1 MATIAKERT
10 AVTAPPR
17 RSWEGIS
24 WSAWIWIA
32 PAVILLLLFF
42 IYPLINTLI
51 LSFEKT
57 DSLGDVTGFVG
68 LRNYQF
74 IFTDPGML
82 DVLKNNLIWLILAT
96 ALTVG
101 LGLIVAV
108 LVDRVK
114 IEAMVKSMLF
124 IPMAISAVAAG
135 IIWRFVYIFEP
146 KGQNQIG
153 LLNSFLG
160 LFKLD
165 PQAWVQNPTISTFA
179 LIVVYVWIWTG
190 FCMVILSAALKGV
203 PDEIIEAA
211 KMDGA
216 GRLIMFWRITIPLI
230 APTLGVVITTML
242 INVLKIFDIVYL
254 MTGGNYGTNVVAMAF
269 YQKDFLDLQVG
280 VGSALAILL
289 TLVIL
294 PVMVINIRRMRAEE
308 RMR

>member
-1 MATIAKERT
+1 MATIANKRT
-10 AVTAPPR
+10 ATAPPR
-17 RSWEGIS
+17 RNRERTT

-32 PAVILLLLFF
+32 PSVILLLVFF
-42 IYPLINTLI
+42 IYPLIDTLV

-57 DSLGDVTGFVG
+57 NALGDVTGFVG
-68 LRNYQF
+68 LKNYQV
-74 IFTDPGML
+74 IFTDPTML
-82 DVLKNNLIWLILAT
+82 GVLKNNLIWLILAT
-96 ALTVG
+96 ILTVG
-101 LGLIVAV
+101 LGLIIAV

-146 KGQNQIG
+146 KGQTQIG
-153 LLNSFLG
+153 LLNAFAG
-160 LFKLD
+160 LLKID
-165 PQAWVQNPTISTFA
+165 PQAWVENPAFSTYA

-203 PDEIIEAA
+203 PEEIIEAA

-216 GRLIMFWRITIPLI
+216 GRLVMFWRITVPSI

-242 INVLKIFDIVYL
+242 INILKIFDIVYL

-269 YQKDFLDLQVG
+269 YQKDFLDLQEG
-280 VGSALAILL
+280 IGSALAILL
-289 TLVIL
+289 TVVIL
-294 PVMVINIRRMRAEE
+294 PVMVINIQRMRAQE
-308 RMR
+308 RIR